1 VAQPRGSGYGAEN
14 IQVLKGLEP
23 VRQRPAM
30 YIGGTD
36 SVGLHHL
43 VNEVIDNSIDEAMA
57 GFCRNIVV
65 TLHGDGSVSV
75 EDDGRGIPVD
85 LHPEEKR
92 SALEVVMTVLHA
104 GGKFGQEGSAYKV
117 SGGLHGVGVSC
128 VNALSEW
135 CEVEVR
141 RDRKLYRQRYER
153 GVPVTEVEVVGKAQ
167 GTGTKTTFKPDPQI
181 FQTTRF
187 SFERLSQRF
196 RELAYLNAGVRIVLR
211 DLRPPSEQD
220 PEHLEREPGQ
230 PLEEVFHY
238 KGGIVEFVEYLNK
251 TKIPL
256 HKPIFIKRERDN
268 IQLEIALQYN
278 DGYLENILAFAN
290 CIYNSDGGTHLSG
303 FKTALTRTLNAYAR
317 AKGLLKEK
325 EKNFTGEDVREGL
338 AAVISVRLPDPQFES
353 QTKVKLCN
361 TEVDGL
367 VNSEMGEALME
378 FLEENPGVARHIIDK
393 AITASRAREAA
404 RRASELIKRKSALDV
419 GGMPGKL
426 WDCQSRDNR
435 ETELFIVEG
444 DSAAGTAKS
453 GRNSR
458 FQAVL
463 PLGGKPLNVEK
474 SRLDKILNHEAFRTI
489 ITALGTGIAD
499 PHHWEEIQEQMLAEN
514 GAAAEPEAA
523 GTEEGEAPPE
533 EEGRG
538 GRNGNGRDV
547 GSFNL
552 SKLRYGRVII
562 MTDADVDGNHIR
574 TLLLTFFFRYLRPL
588 VERGH
593 IYIAQPP
600 LFGIKHGKTI
610 EYAQSEAE
618 RDRILARL
626 GSRSG
631 VEVQRYK
638 GLGEMNAEQLAVTT
652 MNVETRSLLQVTV
665 EDALKADEI
674 VSVLMGDAVEPR
686 KAFIVEHAKRVK
698 DLDF

>member
-1 VAQPRGSGYGAEN
+1 
-14 IQVLKGLEP
+14 
-23 VRQRPAM
+23 
-30 YIGGTD
+30 
-36 SVGLHHL
+36 
-43 VNEVIDNSIDEAMA
+43 
-57 GFCRNIVV
+57 
-65 TLHGDGSVSV
+65 
-75 EDDGRGIPVD
+75 
-85 LHPEEKR
+85 
-92 SALEVVMTVLHA
+92 
-104 GGKFGQEGSAYKV
+104 
-117 SGGLHGVGVSC
+117 
-128 VNALSEW
+128 
-135 CEVEVR
+135 
-141 RDRKLYRQRYER
+141 
-153 GVPVTEVEVVGKAQ
+153 
-167 GTGTKTTFKPDPQI
+167 
-181 FQTTRF
+181 
-187 SFERLSQRF
+187 
-196 RELAYLNAGVRIVLR
+196 
-211 DLRPPSEQD
+211 
-220 PEHLEREPGQ
+220 
-230 PLEEVFHY
+230 
-238 KGGIVEFVEYLNK
+238 
-251 TKIPL
+251 
-256 HKPIFIKRERDN
+256 
-268 IQLEIALQYN
+268 
-278 DGYLENILAFAN
+278 
-290 CIYNSDGGTHLSG
+290 
-303 FKTALTRTLNAYAR
+303 
-317 AKGLLKEK
+317 
-325 EKNFTGEDVREGL
+325 
-338 AAVISVRLPDPQFES
+338 
-353 QTKVKLCN
+353 
-361 TEVDGL
+361 
-367 VNSEMGEALME
+367 
-378 FLEENPGVARHIIDK
+378 
-393 AITASRAREAA
+393 
-404 RRASELIKRKSALDV
+404 
-419 GGMPGKL
+419 L

-562 MTDADVDGNHIR
+562 MSDADVDGNHIR

>member
-562 MTDADVDGNHIR
+562 MSDADVDGNHIR